1 MCIRDRYGY
10 VKTIFGRKCNFPNIN
25 DKNHTLR
32 TFQERASINA
42 PIQGTAADLLRLAM
56 IKIDQKIKDQ
66 DLKCKMLLQ
75 IHDELVFESSADNIK
90 KSKADIVEIMSKAS
104 EPDYKFSIPLSV
116 DIKEGLNWTTAH

>member
-1 MCIRDRYGY
+1 MER
-10 VKTIFGRKCNFPNIN
+10 RKILVIGMF
-25 DKNHTLR
+25 D
-32 TFQERASINA
+32 SIH
-42 PIQGTAADLLRLAM
+42 LARWLS
-56 IKIDQKIKDQ
+56 QFKDQ

-75 IHDELVFESSADNIK
+75 IHDELVFESSVDNIK